1 MREKRIL
8 KRVLFLLPV
17 SLVVLA
23 LVALPFLL
31 DKAMEGD
38 GASLRS
44 AAVQRADI
52 SRTVSGAGT
61 LEAKEASDLSL
72 PEGVVIT
79 GYLVADGDMVK
90 KGDPVAEVD
99 PVSVYK
105 TASLL
110 AEKLDAV
117 TQELAALQNSTSSAG
132 TIYSQVSGNVTAMF
146 ARPDDDIR
154 QVMDEH
160 GALCEITLD
169 DGTVLKVTAT
179 SGTIT
184 WCYFREGNHVYD
196 GAPLFL
202 VKDIDAGNAYGAL
215 VLRRQKIEDQMGRL
229 FRMLKDGYAAAPAAG
244 MITGTDESLVKEL
257 AARSEGGLHVKLLA
271 DLEPAEPET
280 EPISTTYL
288 SGMLISA
295 LDDAFQGAVSGIPG
309 TVDFSGFPDAK
320 PGDTV
325 FLQADTY
332 VTGEGDEQTSLVVYT
347 VLLVVPGAQTQPTI
361 VFSLGGLG
369 GGDFSFGGA
378 AAPESAETAEALP
391 ETCIASVIPMDEVLV
406 KIRVDE
412 LDILSLHPGD
422 AARVTIDALP
432 GRAFAGRVSAVNT
445 GRSNSGGNSKYFAE
459 ISIPLEE
466 NMLIGMNASCLVT
479 VETFRD
485 VLSVPAEAICD
496 EPGGSVIYTALSAD
510 GSALAA
516 PVPVTLGLSDG
527 QRVELLSGL
536 SEGDTIWY
544 SVFDTPEYSVPGP
557 AA

>member
-1 MREKRIL
+1 MREKRMV
-8 KRVLFLLPV
+8 KRILFLVPV
-17 SLVVLA
+17 SLVILA

-44 AAVQRADI
+44 ALVSRADI

-61 LEAKEASDLSL
+61 LEAKEAAELRL

-79 GYLVADGDMVK
+79 SYLVEDGDLVEE
-90 KGDPVAEVD
+90 GDPVAEVD
-99 PVSVYK
+99 SVSVYK
-105 TASLL
+105 TASAL

-117 TQELAALQNSTSSAG
+117 TQELAALQNSTSSSG
-132 TIYSQVSGNVTAMF
+132 TIYSQVSGNVTAMY
-146 ARPDDDIR
+146 ARAGDDVR
-154 QVMDEH
+154 AVMDEH
-160 GALCEITLD
+160 GALCEISLD

-184 WCYFREGNHVYD
+184 WSYFREGGHVYEN
-196 GAPLFL
+196 APLFL
-202 VKDIDAGNAYGAL
+202 VKGIDVGNAYGAL

-229 FRMLKDGYAAAPAAG
+229 FRMLKDGYAAAPAGG
-244 MITGTDESLVKEL
+244 MITGTDENLVREL
-257 AARSEGGLHVKLLA
+257 SVRSEGGLRVRLLS
-271 DLEPAEPET
+271 DLEPAEPEPAPT
-280 EPISTTYL
+280 STTYL
-288 SGMLISA
+288 SGTLTSA
-295 LDDAFQGAVSGIPG
+295 LDDAFQGSVSGVG
-309 TVDFSGFPDAK
+309 LVDFTAFPDAK

-332 VTGEGDEQTSLVVYT
+332 VSGEGPEQTVSIRYT
-347 VLLVVPGAQTQPTI
+347 VLLVTPGAQMPPAI

-369 GGDFSFGGA
+369 GGDISFGGA
-378 AAPESAETAEALP
+378 AMPDSTEPAEALP
-391 ETCIASVIPMDEVLV
+391 ETCIASVIPMDEVLI

-422 AARVTIDALP
+422 TARVTIDALP
-432 GRAFAGRVSAVNT
+432 GRAFAGLVTAVNT
-445 GRSNSGGNSKYFAE
+445 GRSNSGGNSKYYAE
-459 ISIPLEE
+459 LSIPLEE

-496 EPGGSVIYTALSAD
+496 EPGGPVIYTALSGD
-510 GSALAA
+510 GSALAD

-544 SVFDTPEYSVPGP
+544 SVYDTPEYSVPGP

>member
-1 MREKRIL
+1 MREKRMV
-8 KRVLFLLPV
+8 KRILFLVPV
-17 SLVVLA
+17 SLVILA

-44 AAVQRADI
+44 ALVSRADI

-61 LEAKEASDLSL
+61 LEAKEAAELRL

-79 GYLVADGDMVK
+79 GYLVEDGDLVEE
-90 KGDPVAEVD
+90 GDPVAEVD
-99 PVSVYK
+99 SVSVYK
-105 TASLL
+105 TASAL

-117 TQELAALQNSTSSAG
+117 TQELAALQNSTSSSG
-132 TIYSQVSGNVTAMF
+132 TIYSQVSGNVTAMY
-146 ARPDDDIR
+146 ARAGDDVR
-154 QVMDEH
+154 AVMDEH
-160 GALCEITLD
+160 GALCEISLD

-184 WCYFREGNHVYD
+184 WSYFREGGHVYEN
-196 GAPLFL
+196 APLFL
-202 VKDIDAGNAYGAL
+202 VKGIDVGNAYGAL

-229 FRMLKDGYAAAPAAG
+229 FRMLKDGYAAAPAGG
-244 MITGTDESLVKEL
+244 MITGTDENLVREL
-257 AARSEGGLHVKLLA
+257 SVRSEGGLQVRLLSE
-271 DLEPAEPET
+271 LEPAEPEPAPT
-280 EPISTTYL
+280 STTYL
-288 SGMLISA
+288 SGTLASA
-295 LDDAFQGAVSGIPG
+295 LDAAFQGSVSGVG
-309 TVDFSGFPDAK
+309 LVDFTAFPDAK

-332 VTGEGDEQTSLVVYT
+332 VSGEGAEQTVSIRYT
-347 VLLVVPGAQTQPTI
+347 VLLVTPGAQMPPAI

-369 GGDFSFGGA
+369 GGDISFGGA
-378 AAPESAETAEALP
+378 AMPDSTEPAEALP
-391 ETCIASVIPMDEVLV
+391 ETCIASVIPMDEVLI

-422 AARVTIDALP
+422 TARVTIDALP
-432 GRAFAGRVSAVNT
+432 GRAFAGLVTAVNT
-445 GRSNSGGNSKYFAE
+445 GRSNSGGNSKYYAE
-459 ISIPLEE
+459 LSIPLEE

-496 EPGGSVIYTALSAD
+496 EPGGPVIYTALSGD
-510 GSALAA
+510 GSALAD

-544 SVFDTPEYSVPGP
+544 SVYDTPEYSVPGP

>member
-1 MREKRIL
+1 MREKRMV
-8 KRVLFLLPV
+8 KRILFLVPV
-17 SLVVLA
+17 SLVILA

-44 AAVQRADI
+44 AHVARADI

-61 LEAKEASDLSL
+61 LEAKEAAELRL

-79 GYLVADGDMVK
+79 GYLVEDGDLVEE
-90 KGDPVAEVD
+90 GDPVAEVD
-99 PVSVYK
+99 SVSVYK
-105 TASLL
+105 TASAL

-117 TQELAALQNSTSSAG
+117 TQELAALQNSTSSSG
-132 TIYSQVSGNVTAMF
+132 TIYSQVSGNVTAMY
-146 ARPDDDIR
+146 ARAGDDVR
-154 QVMDEH
+154 AVMDEH
-160 GALCEITLD
+160 GALCEISLD

-184 WCYFREGNHVYD
+184 WSYFREGGHVYEN
-196 GAPLFL
+196 APLFL
-202 VKDIDAGNAYGAL
+202 VKGIDVGNAYGAL

-229 FRMLKDGYAAAPAAG
+229 FRMLKDGYAAAPAEG
-244 MITGTDESLVKEL
+244 MITGTDENLVREL
-257 AARSEGGLHVKLLA
+257 SVRSEDGLQVRLLSEL
-271 DLEPAEPET
+271 DPAEPEPAPT
-280 EPISTTYL
+280 STTYL
-288 SGMLISA
+288 SGTLTSA
-295 LDDAFQGAVSGIPG
+295 LDDAFQGSVSGVG
-309 TVDFSGFPDAK
+309 LVDFTAFPDAK

-332 VTGEGDEQTSLVVYT
+332 ISGEGAEQTVSIRYT
-347 VLLVVPGAQTQPTI
+347 VLLVTPGAQMPPTI

-369 GGDFSFGGA
+369 GGDISFGGA
-378 AAPESAETAEALP
+378 AMPDSTEPAEALP
-391 ETCIASVIPMDEVLV
+391 ETCIASVIPMDEVLI

-422 AARVTIDALP
+422 TARVTIDALP
-432 GRAFAGRVSAVNT
+432 GRAFAGLVTAVNT

-459 ISIPLEE
+459 LSIPLEE

-496 EPGGSVIYTALSAD
+496 EPGGPVIYTALSGD
-510 GSALAA
+510 GSALAD

-544 SVFDTPEYSVPGP
+544 SVYDTPEYSVPGP